1 MNALN
6 RLNNGIVLPIID
18 PTPLEIGALCV
29 TVWQQGWFL
38 GYITAKK
45 DETLM
50 VDHLER
56 ANLMS
61 DKIWQYPKHQ
71 DCQLVALEQVLDYL
85 PKGDWDV
92 TQVRAM
98 KFILTNTSN
107 VKNAVEIFVI

>member
-1 MNALN
+1 M
-6 RLNNGIVLPIID
+6 
-18 PTPLEIGALCV
+18 

-38 GYITAKK
+38 GYITAKN

-61 DKIWQYPKHQ
+61 DKIWQYPKHKN
-71 DCQLVALEQVLDYL
+71 CQLVALEQVLNYL
-85 PKGDWDV
+85 PKGDWDA

-107 VKNAVEIFVI
+107 VKKCGRNICKIIS